1 MSIHALKGLKNIDFL
16 IISSRHFI
24 TQILEE
30 ITQYMGSVLLPA
42 IGIAVAT
49 ALLGS
54 VAFSFFAPESEIS
67 PLLALEEKCEK
78 IALEGYKMH
87 LKYTE
92 SQPTD
97 LPTDDMNRLL
107 SLDAIWINDCVNG
120 LPAAT
125 VFDIIQ
131 RVELNSRSGE

>member
-1 MSIHALKGLKNIDFL
+1 
-16 IISSRHFI
+16 
-24 TQILEE
+24 
-30 ITQYMGSVLLPA
+30 MGSVFLLA

-54 VAFSFFAPESEIS
+54 VAFQFLIPNNEFS
-67 PLLALEEKCEK
+67 PFLATEEKCEK

-87 LKYTE
+87 LNYPE
-92 SQPTD
+92 SQPED
-97 LPTDDMNRLL
+97 LPANDRDRLL
-107 SLDAIWINDCVNG
+107 YLDELWINDCVNV

-131 RVELNSRSGE
+131 RVELDFRSGE